1 MRRAIVGG
9 VIGGASALVWIVSC
23 VGDNTSIPAGQDGG
37 VCLSNGTCDPGLVC
51 MIEGSSTKCVPP
63 GADGST
69 DAPSDVTKSDGGA
82 NDGTTNDGPTD
93 APLSCDADAN
103 GPLNFTNYCTTPS
116 TTTAACLSVLDAA
129 ITCST
134 VSNCP
139 ADTFA
144 VSCLE
149 NTDTFHCCL
158 TGQQAVSACAPTLD
172 LSHDAETIL
181 SSSKFCNGVF
191 LCDGG
196 AQCQALIDGSTCVP
210 TAVTG
215 VPSLA
220 TSIIGVCH

>member
-1 MRRAIVGG
+1 MRRWVVGG
-9 VIGGASALVWIVSC
+9 AVGCIAGLAWIVSC
-23 VGDNTSIPAGQDGG
+23 VGDSNPIAVGEDGG
-37 VCLSNGTCDPGLVC
+37 PCLVNGTCDNGLVC
-51 MIEGSSTKCVPP
+51 ELQGSTGKCVP
-63 GADGST
+63 
-69 DAPSDVTKSDGGA
+69 APSDGAADAPTKDGQTSDGGA
-82 NDGTTNDGPTD
+82 DAPNDAPTD

-103 GPLNFTNYCTTPS
+103 GPLNFFNYCSTPS

-129 ITCST
+129 ITCGT
-134 VSNCP
+134 VNNCGP
-139 ADTFA
+139 STFA

-158 TGQQAVSACAPTLD
+158 TGAQAVNACAPTLD

-181 SSSKFCNGVF
+181 SSSKFCNGLF

-196 AQCQALIDGSTCVP
+196 PQCQALIDGSTCVP

-215 VPSLA
+215 VPPLG

>member
-1 MRRAIVGG
+1 MIGGVVGG
-9 VIGGASALVWIVSC
+9 AGALVWVVSC
-23 VGDNTSIPAGQDGG
+23 VGDGNPIPAGQDGG

-51 MIEGSSTKCVPP
+51 VIEGSSTKCMPP

-69 DAPSDVTKSDGGA
+69 DAPTSDAPKGDGGPNDVTTGDA
-82 NDGTTNDGPTD
+82 PTD

-103 GPLNFTNYCTTPS
+103 GALAFTNYCTTPS
-116 TTTAACLSVLDAA
+116 TTTAACLNVLDAA
-129 ITCST
+129 VTCGQ
-134 VSNCP
+134 VNNCP
-139 ADTFA
+139 ANTFA

-158 TGQQAVSACAPTLD
+158 TGAQKVNACAPTLD
-172 LSHDAETIL
+172 VSHDAATIL
-181 SSSKFCNGVF
+181 SSSKFCSGVF

-215 VPSLA
+215 VPSIA
-220 TSIIGVCH
+220 TSVVGVCQ